1 MVVWGC
7 RVEERVRGGII
18 KGQKDTLGGDGRV
31 HYLDCGVD
39 KELPV
44 VSVNKGCCNQQA
56 SSRCS
61 NPPTHT
67 QDSGWRKSA
76 SWP

>member
-1 MVVWGC
+1 MVAWGC

-39 KELPV
+39 KESYLLYL
-44 VSVNKGCCNQQA
+44 
-56 SSRCS
+56 
-61 NPPTHT
+61 
-67 QDSGWRKSA
+67 
-76 SWP
+76 